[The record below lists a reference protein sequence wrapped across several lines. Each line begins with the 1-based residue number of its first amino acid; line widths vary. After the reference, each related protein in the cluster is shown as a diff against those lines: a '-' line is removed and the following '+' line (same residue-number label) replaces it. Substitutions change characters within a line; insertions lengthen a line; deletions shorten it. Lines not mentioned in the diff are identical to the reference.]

1 MADVITRFK
10 LETTQYDSKLRDAAK
25 GLKEISHM
33 AELGGKGFK
42 EFTQKQVEAARAF
55 GQTASGANNL
65 KDKVK
70 DLVGSF
76 NDAAKAYNA
85 LTKEQQQT
93 DFGKALAES
102 LTTLKGRITEAKQEL
117 YSLGE
122 AAEKVKNSG
131 GGGIFGGGKLDGMLQ
146 VLGGNLMTKAAGALA
161 GLAAD
166 MGDMVTQGIEMAKAG
181 EGIRIAFERLNQPGL
196 LDNLREATHG
206 TVTNLELMKAAVK
219 FNDFKLPVEEL
230 GTMLAF
236 AQQKAKDTGQSVD
249 YMVDSIVTGLGR
261 KSLMILDNLGLSA
274 TEVKEKMKETGDMTK
289 AVGAIIREQMAKAG
303 DYVETAADR
312 ATRADV
318 DLKNAMEDLGRTFQP
333 LSDTGTSMF
342 NSLKVS
348 ALNLLNS
355 AIKPLIQAFTQLGAV
370 QKIQDNVN
378 GGGFIGRI
386 TNNLQ
391 NANNKDFVYSQQM
404 MHINR
409 AINKAQSNLNEAEK
423 GGKGSI
429 EIYRNRLQALINIK
443 NEYERVAQSIMKTE
457 TDIATGGGGGGSTGK
472 GGGKGGKTTT
482 APTYAPDSIAAQS
495 ALVSDLTKKWS
506 EAGEAVRNDLLVQ
519 LIAAE
524 DKLKSMNNQAALFRE
539 NQQGKLLGNTPDGNG
554 IQTTGLGSI
563 SIAEQINEAS
573 KGLQGNAL
581 ESLQKLIKGGNDA
594 QKSWANAA
602 SAIGSVGSALAGIND
617 PAAKVMGTIAQA
629 IATIALT
636 YAKSLEKTFTP
647 WDWIAAAAS
656 GAATMVSV
664 ISTIHSATGYAEG
677 GVIKGNSFSG
687 DNLLAQGPD
696 GGMVG
701 LNAGEVVLNRAQ
713 TGALASQ
720 LQDGGGGNGRIVGVL
735 RGEDI
740 ALVADRWGRRTGK
753 GELAFFK

>member
-1 MADVITRFK
+1 MADSVLRLKVDDKEYNASLKNAKTGMQA
-10 LETTQYDSKLRDAAK
+10 LEASLQKA
-25 GLKEISHM
+25 
-33 AELGGKGFK
+33 GK
-42 EFTQKQVEAARAF
+42 T
-55 GQTASGANNL
+55 
-65 KDKVK
+65 
-70 DLVGSF
+70 F
-76 NDAAKAYNA
+76 NDCDKKVVEYVRAIGQMETSSKSARGRIGETSTAFVELSQIYNKMS
-85 LTKEQQQT
+85 KEVQQG
-93 DFGKALAES
+93 DVGKALSQSMEQ
-102 LTTLKGRITEAKQEL
+102 LKDRTIEAKREL
-117 YSLGE
+117 QGLENQLKEVSDTPLPS
-122 AAEKVKNSG
+122 SG
-131 GGGIFGGGKLDGMLQ
+131 GGFFGGDKLSGMLQ
-146 VLGGNLMTKAAGALA
+146 VFGGNLMTKAAS
-161 GLAAD
+161 AAASFAAE
-166 MGDMVTQGIEMAKAG
+166 MGDMVRQGVEMAKAG

-289 AVGAIIREQMAKAG
+289 AVGEIIREQMAKAG

-378 GGGFIGRI
+378 GGGFMGRI

-429 EIYRNRLQALINIK
+429 EIYRNRLQALINIRD
-443 NEYERVAQSIMKTE
+443 EYERVAQSIMKTE

-495 ALVSDLTKKWS
+495 ALVNDLKKKWS

-539 NQQGKLLGNTPDGNG
+539 NQQGKLLGGD
-554 IQTTGLGSI
+554 IQTSGLGSI

-573 KGLQGNAL
+573 QGLQGDKLKAL
-581 ESLQKLIKGGNDA
+581 QNLVKTGNDV
-594 QKSWANAA
+594 QKSWAAA
-602 SAIGSVGSALAGIND
+602 SNAIGSIGSALSNIDD

-629 IATIALT
+629 IANVALGYSQALT
-636 YAKSLEKTFTP
+636 MVKEVGGP
-647 WDWIAAAAS
+647 WGWIAF
-656 GAATMVSV
+656 AATGMATM
-664 ISTIHSATGYAEG
+664 ISTISAIHSATGYAQG
-677 GVIKGNSFSG
+677 GVVEGNTYSG
-687 DNLLAQGPD
+687 DQIPA
-696 GGMVG
+696 M
-701 LNAGEVVLNRAQ
+701 LNAGEVVLNAAQ
-713 TGALASQ
+713 QGNLASQ
-720 LQDGGGGNGRIVGVL
+720 LSGGEGGGGMRIVGVL
-735 RGEDI
+735 KGHDM
-740 ALVADRWGRRTGK
+740 ALMLDRWGMTTGR
-753 GELAFFK
+753 GELLFGKNL